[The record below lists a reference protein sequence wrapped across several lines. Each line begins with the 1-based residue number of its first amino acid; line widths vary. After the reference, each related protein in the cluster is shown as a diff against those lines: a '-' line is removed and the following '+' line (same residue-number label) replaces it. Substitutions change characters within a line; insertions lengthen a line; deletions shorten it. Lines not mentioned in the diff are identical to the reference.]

1 MGLRLQEYPLGFR
14 LFLKLCPKSER
25 PVEISLNA
33 VISDRLCL
41 GREIKTGFEDG
52 EVGICIV
59 GPGKVCG
66 RGFPFV
72 GCQRTKG
79 SLHLILIATWE
90 RAVITLMFMAG
101 ETEAMQVK

>member
-1 MGLRLQEYPLGFR
+1 MQ
-14 LFLKLCPKSER
+14 S
-25 PVEISLNA
+25 SLTGY
-33 VISDRLCL
+33 VW
-41 GREIKTGFEDG
+41 GGKKKPGFEDG
-52 EVGICIV
+52 DVGLFIV

-66 RGFPFV
+66 RGFTFV

-79 SLHLILIATWE
+79 SLHLILIATRK